1 MTKIPSLSVILLSA
15 VALSACGGGASGGA
29 REQIRAVGS
38 STVYPFSTAVAEA
51 FTKANAGFK
60 SPIIESTGTGA
71 GMKLFCAGVGVK
83 FPDME
88 NASRRIKKS
97 EYEEC
102 AKNGVKDIVE
112 VQVGLDGIA
121 FAEATGGPGF
131 TLTPVDIYK
140 ALAEKPF

>member
-1 MTKIPSLSVILLSA
+1 
-15 VALSACGGGASGGA
+15 
-29 REQIRAVGS
+29 
-38 STVYPFSTAVAEA
+38 
-51 FTKANAGFK
+51 
-60 SPIIESTGTGA
+60 
-71 GMKLFCAGVGVK
+71 MKLFCAGVGVK

-140 ALAEKPF
+140 ALAEKPFGKPNTSKIGKT